1 MEKAEYLKLVKKH
14 LDERIRE
21 NVKSG
26 TEVSERK
33 YLDNALAYTKML
45 YKDDPD
51 RRTSK
56 QRHFW
61 SSGELHGITQMW
73 ESMRPELEKHIQE
86 ALMKYRSRRMVAE
99 INALSAEAL
108 IDAAMKEAGLKHLFE
123 AQTYRAK
130 VRVKITDKNKII
142 IYLNYKKIHE
152 QLPKAIE
159 SLKVLVSTLES
170 MNYGTT
176 IQKIMWYENF

>member
-1 MEKAEYLKLVKKH
+1 MEKADYLKSVKKH
-14 LDERIRE
+14 LDACIRN

-26 TEVSERK
+26 TEMSESK
-33 YLDNALAYTKML
+33 YLEKALAYTKML
-45 YKDDPD
+45 YKDDPH

-61 SSGELHGITQMW
+61 SHSELSGIKEIW
-73 ESMRPELEKHIQE
+73 ESIRPEIEEHIQKSII
-86 ALMKYRSRRMVAE
+86 KYRSRKMVTE
-99 INALSAEAL
+99 INALTAEAL

-123 AQTYRAK
+123 PQTYRAK
-130 VRVKITDKNKII
+130 VRVKITDKSKII

>member
-1 MEKAEYLKLVKKH
+1 
-14 LDERIRE
+14 
-21 NVKSG
+21 
-26 TEVSERK
+26 
-33 YLDNALAYTKML
+33 
-45 YKDDPD
+45 
-51 RRTSK
+51 
-56 QRHFW
+56 
-61 SSGELHGITQMW
+61 
-73 ESMRPELEKHIQE
+73 
-86 ALMKYRSRRMVAE
+86 MVAE

-108 IDAAMKEAGLKHLFE
+108 IDAAMKEAWLKHLFE

-130 VRVKITDKNKII
+130 VRVKITDKSKII